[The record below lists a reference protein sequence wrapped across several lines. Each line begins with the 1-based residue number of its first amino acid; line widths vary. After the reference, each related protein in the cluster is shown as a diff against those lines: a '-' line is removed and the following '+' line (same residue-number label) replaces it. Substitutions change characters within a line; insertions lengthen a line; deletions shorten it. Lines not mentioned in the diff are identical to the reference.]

1 MQEPPS
7 AHGTH
12 LEQAL
17 LAFILAQAHMQRAE
31 ADFKSAVAA
40 ARADVGRL
48 DAEITKTLSAYN
60 ALVAN
65 TERGGPPAG
74 VSASLWN
81 RVRGY
86 GWYLDPVR
94 GAGLGGVAAGWAWDV
109 VCSGRRKVVGVL
121 GRVFGVCVRY
131 IGRDSYG

>member
-17 LAFILAQAHMQRAE
+17 LTFILAQAHMQRAE
-31 ADFKSAVAA
+31 ADFKSAVAS
-40 ARADVGRL
+40 ARADVRQL
-48 DAEITKTLSAYN
+48 DAEITKALSAYN

-65 TERGGPPAG
+65 TERGDPPPSPAG
-74 VSASLWN
+74 VFSGLWN
-81 RVRGY
+81 RVR
-86 GWYLDPVR
+86 WCLDLVR
-94 GAGLGGVAAGWAWDV
+94 GAGLSGWAWDA
-109 VCSGRRKVVGVL
+109 VCSGRRKVVGL
-121 GRVFGVCVRY
+121 LRGVFGVCVRY